1 MVRNGLNYL
10 KFEVV
15 CLYTFLCLSGF
26 MSISKCMSAICEHE
40 CASRLSLV
48 CSTGGTADCVLQSEW
63 WVGDL
68 PRIAIMYSAGREA
81 KCTVYWVRWRDLNVS
96 VTAML
101 VWGKH
106 RWVEGLSESL
116 LWLSHVYTQT
126 HTHTHT
132 GRILQESTDTVHQH
146 KVYMPVNNF
155 Y

>member
-1 MVRNGLNYL
+1 MTHTRKPFL
-10 KFEVV
+10 KTIIKHGQKWPELFEMV

-26 MSISKCMSAICEHE
+26 MSISKCMSVICEHE

-116 LWLSHVYTQT
+116 L
-126 HTHTHT
+126 
-132 GRILQESTDTVHQH
+132 
-146 KVYMPVNNF
+146 
-155 Y
+155 